1 MLEGGNTLKC
11 LVEVRCS
18 GHCKSKFRVPRL
30 LIDAAD
36 KKIRDLTFL
45 QENRRKIP
53 QISNLINS

>member
-18 GHCKSKFRVPRL
+18 GHYKSKFRVPRL

-36 KKIRDLTFL
+36 KKIRDLTF
-45 QENRRKIP
+45 
-53 QISNLINS
+53 